1 MKPRFSL
8 WAPGGDQRVNFSFT
22 LEPFFQMIFTRCVSP
37 ADAQHSC
44 VLCDGW
50 CMAWRGPSTPR
61 DPLLDTPLYRRN
73 RAILKAMHLPCA
85 VCGRTDMYSKPG
97 QFVAGHI
104 VSRRKAKLLG
114 WPEAQTNSLANLRP
128 ECRSCSNRS
137 GAREGQQAQRAKVK
151 RRQGKVVY
159 GLADDS
165 HRW

>member
-1 MKPRFSL
+1 M
-8 WAPGGDQRVNFSFT
+8 T
-22 LEPFFQMIFTRCVSP
+22 
-37 ADAQHSC
+37 
-44 VLCDGW
+44 
-50 CMAWRGPSTPR
+50 WRGPSTPR

-73 RAILKAMHLPCA
+73 RAILKAMRLPCA
-85 VCGRTDMYSKPG
+85 LCGRTDMYSMPG

-114 WPEAQTNSLANLRP
+114 YTEAQTNALSNLRP

-137 GAREGQQAQRAKVK
+137 GAREGQQARQAKL
-151 RRQGKVVY
+151 RRTQQDKTIY

>member
-1 MKPRFSL
+1 
-8 WAPGGDQRVNFSFT
+8 
-22 LEPFFQMIFTRCVSP
+22 
-37 ADAQHSC
+37 
-44 VLCDGW
+44 
-50 CMAWRGPSTPR
+50 
-61 DPLLDTPLYRRN
+61 
-73 RAILKAMHLPCA
+73 
-85 VCGRTDMYSKPG
+85 MYSKPG

-104 VSRRKAKLLG
+104 VSRRNAKLLG

-159 GLADDS
+159 GFADDS